1 MKSKLLVAA
10 TALAVSAMA
19 GVAQA
24 DLAAELAAGQPT
36 AESLAQ
42 TAETLG
48 VSVESLI
55 GDLAA
60 QFKDQPALLQAIVT
74 EAIKA
79 FPEQASQIV
88 YVAVTEA
95 PAQKT
100 AITTAAVAQ
109 LGNTPE
115 AQATV
120 NQAADS
126 AEQQIAQNDTGS
138 QPQGEAEPEAEAE
151 QTEAPGE
158 SQGETPANES
168 PAPTPPPP
176 PPPQNNTPND
186 KPVSGSP
193 S

>member
-24 DLAAELAAGQPT
+24 DLAAELAAGKPT

-42 TAETLG
+42 AAQTQG

-55 GDLAA
+55 GDLAT
-60 QFKDQPALLQAIVT
+60 QFQDQPALLQAIVS

-88 YVAVTEA
+88 YVAVTAA
-95 PAQKT
+95 PAQKA
-100 AITTAAVAQ
+100 AITTAATAQ
-109 LGNTPE
+109 LENNPE
-115 AQATV
+115 AQKAV
-120 NQAADS
+120 QEAADS
-126 AEQQIAQNDTGS
+126 AEQTVAQNETGT
-138 QPQGEAEPEAEAE
+138 QPQGEAEPETEAE
-151 QTEAPGE
+151 QSELPGE
-158 SQGETPANES
+158 SEGDTPANET

-176 PPPQNNTPND
+176 PPPQNNTPD
-186 KPVSGSP
+186 KPPAVSDN
-193 S
+193 

>member
-1 MKSKLLVAA
+1 MKSKLLAAA

-24 DLAAELAAGQPT
+24 DLLAELAAGQPT

-48 VSVESLI
+48 VSVETLI

-60 QFKDQPALLQAIVT
+60 QFKDQPALLQAIVS

-95 PAQKT
+95 PAQKA

-109 LGNTPE
+109 LGNTAE
-115 AQATV
+115 AQAVV
-120 NQAADS
+120 NQAVDA
-126 AEQQIAQNDTGS
+126 AEQTIAQNNTGT
-138 QPQGEAEPEAEAE
+138 QPQAEAEAE
-151 QTEAPGE
+151 QTEVPGE
-158 SQGETPANES
+158 SQVDSPANES

-176 PPPQNNTPND
+176 PPPLNNTPND
-186 KPVSGSP
+186 RPPVTSP
-193 S
+193 N

>member
-24 DLAAELAAGQPT
+24 DLAAELAAGKPT

-42 TAETLG
+42 AAQTQG

-55 GDLAA
+55 GDLAT
-60 QFKDQPALLQAIVT
+60 QFQDQPALLQAIVS

-88 YVAVTEA
+88 YVAVTSA
-95 PAQKT
+95 PAQKA
-100 AITTAAVAQ
+100 AITTAATAQ
-109 LGNTPE
+109 LENNPE
-115 AQATV
+115 AQKAV
-120 NQAADS
+120 QEAADS
-126 AEQQIAQNDTGS
+126 AEQTVAQNDTGT
-138 QPQGEAEPEAEAE
+138 QPQGETQPETEAE
-151 QTEAPGE
+151 QTEVPA
-158 SQGETPANES
+158 ETPTNETPVTES

-176 PPPQNNTPND
+176 PPPQNNTPD
-186 KPVSGSP
+186 KPPAVSDN
-193 S
+193 